1 MFCEDY
7 SRCVVTASGKV
18 SFRPQPMCRDVFSF
32 SFVSPMCRD
41 KSVHVAST
49 LLQFASTLLQTAST
63 LLQTASTL
71 LQVASTLLHSADR
84 DAFNNF
90 KFSGSASQSSF
101 LRLGP
106 PVLTSNFLGEASA
119 TGMSSNVASNAVQRL
134 KETYPEVTRGWC
146 NFKFSGS
153 ASQSSFLR
161 LDI

>member
-106 PVLTSNFLGEASA
+106 SVLTSNFLGEASA
-119 TGMSSNVASNAVQRL
+119 TTPVTDAEGITQIFVPWPPVGASA
-134 KETYPEVTRGWC
+134 P
-146 NFKFSGS
+146 
-153 ASQSSFLR
+153 
-161 LDI
+161 

>member
-63 LLQTASTL
+63 LLQ
-71 LQVASTLLHSADR
+71 VASTLLHSADR

-106 PVLTSNFLGEASA
+106 SVLTSNFLGEASA
-119 TGMSSNVASNAVQRL
+119 TTPVTDAEGITQIFVPWPPVGASA
-134 KETYPEVTRGWC
+134 P
-146 NFKFSGS
+146 
-153 ASQSSFLR
+153 
-161 LDI
+161 